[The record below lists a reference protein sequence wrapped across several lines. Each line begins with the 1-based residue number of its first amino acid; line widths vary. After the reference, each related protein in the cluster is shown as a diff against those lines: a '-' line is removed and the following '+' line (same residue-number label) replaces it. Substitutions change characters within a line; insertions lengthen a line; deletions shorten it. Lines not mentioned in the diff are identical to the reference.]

1 MTAQPGP
8 RLAPLPLERWDE
20 EARAILRGRMKGA
33 DRYLSG
39 AADAPPLP
47 NVLGLF
53 GNHIRLGGAW
63 LAYNGVLLDEPTL
76 DPRHRELLILRV
88 AKRTGSTYEWA
99 QHVRLGQRLGIT
111 TEDINAISLG
121 TPAASWT
128 TLERDLIA
136 ATDQLLDDYDID
148 TATWSRLAA
157 HFDERQLL
165 ELLFV
170 VGSYLCL
177 ALVFNTVRL
186 ELDPGLDPGQ
196 PSAASR

>member
-1 MTAQPGP
+1 MKRLPAP
-8 RLAPLPLERWDE
+8 RLAPLPLERWDDD
-20 EARAILRGRMKGA
+20 ARAILRGRMKGA
-33 DRYLSG
+33 DRFLSG
-39 AADAPPLP
+39 APDAPPLP
-47 NVLGLF
+47 NVLGLL
-53 GNHIRLGGAW
+53 GHHMRLGGAW

-111 TEDINAISLG
+111 TEDIDAIALG
-121 TPAASWT
+121 TQATAWTALEHDLMAA
-128 TLERDLIA
+128 A
-136 ATDQLLDDYDID
+136 DQLLDDYDID
-148 TATWSRLAA
+148 TTTWSRLAE

-177 ALVFNTVRL
+177 ALVFNSVGL

-196 PSAASR
+196 PSGTPA